1 MPRYSKNR
9 GFSLIELL
17 ITVLIIGI
25 LATGAAKLVI
35 VDVQRE
41 KELQLRIALRQIR
54 TAIDDYKKAAEGKRV
69 EVKSDESG
77 YPKKLN
83 DLAEGVVDIKDPKG
97 KKIYFLRRLPIDP
110 MAPSGISAEASWG
123 TRSSESG
130 PENPQDGKDVFD
142 VYSKSDRVGLNG
154 MPYRDW

>member
-1 MPRYSKNR
+1 
-9 GFSLIELL
+9 
-17 ITVLIIGI
+17 
-25 LATGAAKLVI
+25 LVI

-41 KELQLRIALRQIR
+41 KEQQLRIALRQIR

-110 MAPSGISAEASWG
+110 MAPSGI
-123 TRSSESG
+123 
-130 PENPQDGKDVFD
+130 
-142 VYSKSDRVGLNG
+142 
-154 MPYRDW
+154 

>member
-1 MPRYSKNR
+1 MPLYSKNR
-9 GFSLIELL
+9 GFSLVELL

-35 VDVQRE
+35 VDAQRE

-77 YPKKLN
+77 YPKKIN
-83 DLAEGVVDIKDPKG
+83 DLVEGVVDIKDPKG
-97 KKIYFLRRLPIDP
+97 KKIYFLRKLPIDP

-123 TRSSESG
+123 IRNSESG